1 MKAVYALASFLVFQL
16 VAAGQTSSVPKP
28 PIIDVHLHA
37 LPANWLGKP
46 GFTFCA
52 GEQILFPGVDPRTR
66 ITPEQLASC
75 PTPLAA
81 PLTDEEVMRKTI
93 AALERYNI
101 RAVAS
106 GPPQYVAKW
115 KVAAPERII
124 PGLLF
129 STTRGFTPG
138 ALRERFQK
146 GEFSVLGEVL
156 TQYDGVSPSDSALE
170 PYLALA
176 EELDIPVGI
185 HMGLGPPGAAHFF
198 GSPGYRAGLSN
209 PLLLEEALIRH
220 PKLRIYVM
228 HAGWPMLDEMINL
241 LYAHPQVYADVGVID
256 WYLPR
261 KEFHQY
267 LRRLVEA
274 GFGKR
279 LMFGSDQMIWP
290 QGIGLAI
297 ESIESADFLTAEQKR
312 DIFYNNAARFLR
324 LDQTPPKEPGN
335 KGGS

>member
-1 MKAVYALASFLVFQL
+1 MKAVYALASCVVFQL
-16 VAAGQTSSVPKP
+16 VAAGQTSPGPKP

-37 LPANWLGKP
+37 LPANWMGKP
-46 GFTFCA
+46 GFAFCA
-52 GEQILFPGVDPRTR
+52 GGQILFPGVDPRAQ
-66 ITPEQLASC
+66 ITPDQLASC
-75 PTPLAA
+75 PAPLVA
-81 PLTDEEVMRKTI
+81 PLTDEDVMRQSL

-106 GPPQYVAKW
+106 GPPQFVARW
-115 KVAAPERII
+115 KAASPERII

-129 STTRGFTPG
+129 STTSGITPREM
-138 ALRERFQK
+138 RERFQK
-146 GEFSVLGEVL
+146 GEFSVLGEVV
-156 TQYDGVSPSDSALE
+156 TQYDGVSPSDPALE

-185 HMGLGPPGAAHFF
+185 HMGLGPPGAANFF
-198 GSPGYRAGLSN
+198 GSRGYRARLSN
-209 PLLLEEALIRH
+209 PLLLEGALIRH
-220 PKLRIYVM
+220 PKLRVYVM

-241 LYAHPQVYADVGVID
+241 LYAHPQVYADLAVID

-267 LRRLVEA
+267 LRRMVEA

-290 QGIGLAI
+290 QGIGLAV
-297 ESIESADFLTAEQKR
+297 ESIESADFLNPQQKR

-324 LDQTPPKEPGN
+324 LDQTPPKEPGRQ
-335 KGGS
+335 GGR